1 MKGFFQYIKEVKYIL
16 IDGFDGLWTLFF
28 LFLVSSALELIGI
41 SIIVPYV
48 SLISNADV
56 FFQTQL
62 YLFIESFGFS
72 VQANELLIIFGWALL
87 VIFFVKLLSLT
98 LINYLIYKFC
108 FNKAA
113 NLKSYLMNGYQ
124 NMSFLEYSI
133 RNSSQY
139 IHNVTALSDGFSIGT
154 LQVLLRVA
162 SEIIIILFIF
172 IFLALNNFYEL
183 AILAG
188 VFLLLFVVYDTFFKS
203 RLIEFGRLSN
213 KYSRQLIQGV
223 NEGIEGMKEIRILG
237 REKYFYNKVHN
248 SAKKFAKV
256 NIISNIIINLPR
268 GIIEFLMVSLI
279 VLLVFSAII
288 LESSTHKI
296 MPTLVLFGIASI
308 RLIPSASV
316 IISGINTLRN
326 RRNANALL
334 YNDIKLIKSRINS
347 VKEISRM
354 SNDDSFKVLSLDAVS
369 FKYPKVHINILDNI
383 SLNIKSGDSIGIIG
397 ASGCGKTT
405 LINLILGLLEPQSGK
420 ISYNGNVLM
429 NNDLDNWRSHIA
441 YLPQQIFLIDDTLRN
456 NVALGVS
463 NVDEKK
469 LITAI
474 NQAQLGDFIA
484 NLPNGV
490 DSFIGERGVLL
501 SGGQRQR
508 IALARAF
515 YHDRDVLIMD
525 EATSAL
531 DNDTEREV
539 VDEIKRLKGKKTI
552 IVIAH
557 RITTLRFC
565 DVIYKLDN
573 GKIDSHGDY
582 NSIAEGYK

>member
-62 YLFIESFGFS
+62 YLFIESFGSS

-474 NQAQLGDFIA
+474 NQAQLGDFLA

>member
-1 MKGFFQYIKEVKYIL
+1 
-16 IDGFDGLWTLFF
+16 
-28 LFLVSSALELIGI
+28 
-41 SIIVPYV
+41 
-48 SLISNADV
+48 
-56 FFQTQL
+56 
-62 YLFIESFGFS
+62 
-72 VQANELLIIFGWALL
+72 
-87 VIFFVKLLSLT
+87 
-98 LINYLIYKFC
+98 
-108 FNKAA
+108 
-113 NLKSYLMNGYQ
+113 
-124 NMSFLEYSI
+124 
-133 RNSSQY
+133 
-139 IHNVTALSDGFSIGT
+139 
-154 LQVLLRVA
+154 
-162 SEIIIILFIF
+162 
-172 IFLALNNFYEL
+172 
-183 AILAG
+183 
-188 VFLLLFVVYDTFFKS
+188 
-203 RLIEFGRLSN
+203 
-213 KYSRQLIQGV
+213 
-223 NEGIEGMKEIRILG
+223 
-237 REKYFYNKVHN
+237 
-248 SAKKFAKV
+248 
-256 NIISNIIINLPR
+256 
-268 GIIEFLMVSLI
+268 
-279 VLLVFSAII
+279 
-288 LESSTHKI
+288 
-296 MPTLVLFGIASI
+296 
-308 RLIPSASV
+308 
-316 IISGINTLRN
+316 
-326 RRNANALL
+326 
-334 YNDIKLIKSRINS
+334 
-347 VKEISRM
+347 M

-474 NQAQLGDFIA
+474 NQAQLGDFLA

>member
-474 NQAQLGDFIA
+474 NQAQLGDFLA